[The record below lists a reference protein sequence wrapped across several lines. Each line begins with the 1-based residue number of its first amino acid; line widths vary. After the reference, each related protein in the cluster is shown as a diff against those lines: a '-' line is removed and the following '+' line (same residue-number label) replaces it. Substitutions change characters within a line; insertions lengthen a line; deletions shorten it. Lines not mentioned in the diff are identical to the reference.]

1 MHKVKRHWGLLMVS
15 VAALGSCL
23 VARAAISA
31 TLPPITT
38 EQSGTMIV
46 FPKVIWDGTT
56 DTIIQITNT
65 GNSIARARCY
75 YIDASQGQCS
85 ETDFDIFLTKRQP
98 TIWAVSQGRG
108 RLDEGFSPGLVPAM
122 PEGFKGELKCIQVS
136 ESGEM
141 QPSNSLKG
149 EATLRTDNGDVGE
162 YNAIA
167 FRGGDT
173 VPSGDNG
180 STLALSATGDLSR
193 CPSTVILNHFEDGV
207 ADPVMDEFGQC
218 DSRTG
223 CAVRT
228 ELTLVPCSEDL
239 ENQIPGNVTVQVRV
253 FDEFETSQSGSFP
266 VQCWVSDLLT
276 RTGTSFGGA
285 FQQGVLGVTRQARL
299 TVVGTCKNSGGS
311 CTADGGCPSGDTC
324 LTEGVI
330 GVAEEFRAG
339 GARAAF
345 NLHTIDDAGTAG
357 ADKLVLPAH

>member
-1 MHKVKRHWGLLMVS
+1 MHIVKRHWGLLMVS
-15 VAALGSCL
+15 AAALASCL

-31 TLPPITT
+31 TLPAITT

-75 YIDASQGQCS
+75 YIDASRGQCS
-85 ETDFDIFLTKRQP
+85 ETDFDILLTKRQP
-98 TIWAVSQGRG
+98 TIWAVSQGRS

-122 PEGFKGELKCIQVS
+122 PEGFTGELKCIQVS

-149 EATLRTDNGDVGE
+149 EATLRTRNGDVGE

-173 VPSGDNG
+173 VPSADNG
-180 STLALSATGDLSR
+180 STLSLSATGDLSR

-207 ADPVMDEFGQC
+207 VDPVLDEFRVG
-218 DSRTG
+218 G
-223 CAVRT
+223 AVTT

-239 ENQIPGNVTVQVRV
+239 ENQIPGSVTVQVRV
-253 FDEFETSQSGSFP
+253 FDEFEQSQSGSFP
-266 VQCWVSDLLT
+266 VQCWVSDQLT
-276 RTGTSFGGA
+276 ATGTTFGGA
-285 FQQGVLGVTRQARL
+285 FQDGNLGVTRQARL
-299 TVVGTCKNSGGS
+299 TVVGTCSVTGGS
-311 CTADGGCPSGDTC
+311 CTADGGCPSSETC
-324 LTEGVI
+324 LTKGVI

-357 ADKLVLPAH
+357 ADKVVLPAH